1 MAVPHIWGHPGWL
14 GVANPQKYSENYYKL
29 GIIAVEKSSAG
40 PTTTVIIFLYSWHL
54 LALLPYLC
62 RVFCGEMLGV
72 GITFSMSLSSTSRH
86 QFLACAASIPVI
98 CQPFSV
104 RHPPP
109 KTLVATHTAR
119 LQVGWYIIFMAS
131 AGGGGE
137 VVKWRDD
144 CKRDFGLWFKSRKSL
159 MFFSRTTIRKWLTN
173 NRNLNDSASEYAFFI
188 CWGHRTTIDTALY
201 SNEKWHRQWWYFIVE
216 IRYLACHILGL

>member
-1 MAVPHIWGHPGWL
+1 MMAVPHIWGHPGWL

-104 RHPPP
+104 RRSPP

-131 AGGGGE
+131 AGGGGV
-137 VVKWRDD
+137 VVKWRGD
-144 CKRDFGLWFKSRKSL
+144 CKRDFGPWFKSQKL
-159 MFFSRTTIRKWLTN
+159 LIFFDGRRTENGWQKKI
-173 NRNLNDSASEYAFFI
+173 E
-188 CWGHRTTIDTALY
+188 
-201 SNEKWHRQWWYFIVE
+201 
-216 IRYLACHILGL
+216 